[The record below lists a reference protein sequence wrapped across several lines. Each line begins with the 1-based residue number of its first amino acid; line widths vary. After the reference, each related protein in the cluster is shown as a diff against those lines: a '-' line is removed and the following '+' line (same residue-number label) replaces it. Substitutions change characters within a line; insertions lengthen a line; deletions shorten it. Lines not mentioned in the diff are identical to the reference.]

1 MWYSKFKQIYSS
13 HSNTVRSK
21 IVIFLLKAVKLV
33 THLHILSCKLFTLYC
48 IFVFG
53 KCSNLIQNHI
63 FKCHIASF
71 THEMI
76 YSLKC
81 YVLWKKNDL
90 GIVPQVNKSRK
101 QMMILSSLRKN
112 FPLVFWKILE
122 PYVNKN
128 MNYKLMLIHYV

>member
-21 IVIFLLKAVKLV
+21 IVVFLLKAVKLV
-33 THLHILSCKLFTLYC
+33 IHLHILSCELLILYC
-48 IFVFG
+48 NFMLGNAQILV
-53 KCSNLIQNHI
+53 QNHI
-63 FKCHIASF
+63 FKCHVASF

-90 GIVPQVNKSRK
+90 DIAPQVNKSRK
-101 QMMILSSLRKN
+101 QMVILSSLRKN

-122 PYVNKN
+122 QYVNKN
-128 MNYKLMLIHYV
+128 MNYKLMFIHYV